1 MVSSAS
7 KSAVV
12 IFLFSS
18 VGCCYR
24 PTAASR
30 WALHGKYG
38 RDRHYSPPT
47 SRTRGRDR
55 YTLTRP
61 RPHDGAHPT
70 RVGYVA
76 VAFTPRPEMGSLSTP
91 PLARAAG
98 CSRAHTHTHTP
109 HRVGGHPKAC
119 PSVHSF
125 PWSSESASML
135 ARCTTCSLGPSGLVS
150 TSAHCLAPSTKV
162 GSSGRKRRALPCP

>member
-1 MVSSAS
+1 VTPGVRNHSARERVNKVPS
-7 KSAVV
+7 
-12 IFLFSS
+12 
-18 VGCCYR
+18 GR
-24 PTAASR
+24 ERTAATSYCSE
-30 WALHGKYG
+30 AG
-38 RDRHYSPPT
+38 RHYSPPT

-55 YTLTRP
+55 YTLIRP

-119 PSVHSF
+119 PYVHSF